1 MQNED
6 GFPKYQVSGVGSDI
20 YNMNGLG
27 YETAGVDEWIEF
39 GDITSE
45 LEDIEC
51 QLKQL
56 NHTLA
61 LKKSA
66 LSNSLR

>member
-1 MQNED
+1 MKD
-6 GFPKYQVSGVGSDI
+6 IKTFIIGFLSCACMFLIMGALDATDVRMFKGV
-20 YNMNGLG
+20 
-27 YETAGVDEWIEF
+27 F

-45 LEDIEC
+45 LEDIEF

-61 LKKSA
+61 LKK
-66 LSNSLR
+66 

>member
-1 MQNED
+1 
-6 GFPKYQVSGVGSDI
+6 
-20 YNMNGLG
+20 MNGLG

-61 LKKSA
+61 LKK
-66 LSNSLR
+66 